1 MVLNCLMIVQI
12 WSPRVVLN
20 CLMIVLW
27 IVLTLGTNSNTCDHF
42 VIPLKTMH
50 LSLII
55 KVL

>member
-27 IVLTLGTNSNTCDHF
+27 SVLTLGTNSNTCDHF